1 MRQQELRRLAQIGA
15 EARLEALHRE
25 IAAIHEVFP
34 ELRRVR
40 SAAAPNP
47 YTAGVR
53 SAVEGAVTR
62 RRSRRKL
69 SREARQRI
77 GDAQRKRWAEWKARN
92 AYGGTAPKPK
102 ASGGARKKK

>member
-1 MRQQELRRLAQIGA
+1 MRQEELRRLAQIGA

-25 IAAIHEVFP
+25 VAAIHEVFP

-53 SAVEGAVTR
+53 SAVAGAVTR

-69 SREARQRI
+69 SREARKRI
-77 GDAQRKRWAEWKARN
+77 GDAQRKRWAAWKAKN
-92 AYGGTAPKPK
+92 GK
-102 ASGGARKKK
+102 AAEQPASM